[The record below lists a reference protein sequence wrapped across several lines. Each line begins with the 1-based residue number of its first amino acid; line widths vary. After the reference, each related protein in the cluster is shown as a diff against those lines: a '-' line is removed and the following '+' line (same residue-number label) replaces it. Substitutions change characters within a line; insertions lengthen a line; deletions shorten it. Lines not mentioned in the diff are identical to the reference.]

1 MIANLD
7 VCSNQFFS
15 RMEFSG
21 CMTSPVDDITET
33 RTGRFIPQPEGYRT
47 FIPWGLPPD
56 PPIESDPELWSL
68 LSQAD
73 GAIGRLDGSAST
85 LIHPELFTPIFVR
98 NEAVHSS
105 QIEGIEVTLFEF
117 LKFEADTHDATG
129 SQKMEHIRG
138 CHTAMRYG
146 YQKILESP
154 FSFETFLG
162 CHEQL
167 HSTGLRGKGHNPGRL
182 RAGQNYVGAP
192 GSTVHTARFVPPPPD
207 HIQPLI
213 DNLEEFIHKQDQS
226 PVLIRAGIAHAQFET
241 IHPFEDGNG
250 PLGRIL
256 VTMLLKDKGIL
267 SHPFL
272 PLSCYFKLHRKEYYD
287 RLQAIRD
294 HGEWENWLKFF
305 LRAVFHVSRQ
315 ATDTVIQIVQ
325 LRDNH
330 WHQIAKKLGKQAGLA
345 LQLLDKLF
353 ENPIISIQE
362 VGKIIKGSKD
372 SAQKI
377 IVEFQ
382 KLGLLREVS
391 GRVRNQ
397 QFAYLPYMELFDS
410 DLPCPT
416 DADVPQEE
424 GASEPATSTVLN

>member
-1 MIANLD
+1 
-7 VCSNQFFS
+7 
-15 RMEFSG
+15 
-21 CMTSPVDDITET
+21 MTTSVDDITET
-33 RTGRFIPQPEGYRT
+33 RTGRFVPQPEGYRT

-56 PPIESDPELWSL
+56 PPIESDPELWYL

-85 LIHPELFTPIFVR
+85 LIHPELFTPMFIR
-98 NEAVHSS
+98 NEAVLSS
-105 QIEGIEVTLFEF
+105 QIEGVEVTLLEF
-117 LKFEADTHDATG
+117 LKFEADTHDSPG

-138 CHTAMRYG
+138 CQKAMKYG
-146 YQKILESP
+146 HQKISESP

-167 HSTGLRGKGHNPGRL
+167 HSTGLRGKGHKPGQL
-182 RAGQNYVGAP
+182 RVNQNYVGAP
-192 GSTVHTARFVPPPPD
+192 GSTVQTARFVPPPPD

-213 DNLEEFIHKQDQS
+213 DNLEEFILKQDQS
-226 PVLIRAGIAHAQFET
+226 PILIGAGMAHAQFET

-256 VTMLLKDKGIL
+256 VAILLTDKGIL
-267 SHPFL
+267 SLPFL
-272 PLSCYFKLHRKEYYD
+272 PLSGYFRHHRKEYYD

-294 HGEWENWLKFF
+294 HGDWENWLKFF

-330 WHQIAKKLGKQAGLA
+330 WHQIAKKLGGEAGRA

-353 ENPIISIQE
+353 QNPIISVHGVE
-362 VGKIIKGSKD
+362 KIIKGSKG

-397 QFAYLPYMELFDS
+397 RFAYLPYLELFDS
-410 DLPCPT
+410 APPSPT
-416 DADVPQEE
+416 DSELPQEE
-424 GASEPATSTVLN
+424 KAGEPATSTVLG

>member
-1 MIANLD
+1 
-7 VCSNQFFS
+7 
-15 RMEFSG
+15 
-21 CMTSPVDDITET
+21 MTTSVDEITET
-33 RTGRFIPQPEGYRT
+33 RTGRFVPQPEGYRT

-56 PPIESDPELWSL
+56 PPIESDPELWYL

-98 NEAVHSS
+98 NEAVLSS
-105 QIEGIEVTLFEF
+105 QIEGIEVTLLEF
-117 LKFEADTHDATG
+117 LKFEADTHDSPG

-138 CHTAMRYG
+138 CHKAMDYG
-146 YQKILESP
+146 HQKILKSP
-154 FSFETFLG
+154 FSFETLLG

-167 HSTGLRGKGHNPGRL
+167 HSTGLRGKGHKPGQL
-182 RAGQNYVGAP
+182 RVNQNYVGAP
-192 GSTVHTARFVPPPPD
+192 GSTVQTARFVPPPPD

-213 DNLEEFIHKQDQS
+213 DNLEEFILRQDHS
-226 PVLIRAGIAHAQFET
+226 PILISAGMAHAHFET

-256 VTMLLKDKGIL
+256 VALLLTDKGVL

-272 PLSCYFKLHRKEYYD
+272 PLSCYFRHHRKEYYD

-305 LRAVFHVSRQ
+305 LRAVFHVSKQ

-330 WHQIAKKLGKQAGLA
+330 WHQIAKKLGGQAGQA

-353 ENPIISIQE
+353 QNPIISVQGVE
-362 VGKIIKGSKD
+362 KIIKDSMD

-382 KLGLLREVS
+382 KLGLLKEVS

-397 QFAYLPYMELFDS
+397 QFAYLPYLELFDS
-410 DLPCPT
+410 APPCPT
-416 DADVPQEE
+416 DAEAPQEE
-424 GASEPATSTVLN
+424 KASEPATSAVLS

>member
-1 MIANLD
+1 
-7 VCSNQFFS
+7 V
-15 RMEFSG
+15 
-21 CMTSPVDDITET
+21 
-33 RTGRFIPQPEGYRT
+33 Y
-47 FIPWGLPPD
+47 
-56 PPIESDPELWSL
+56 L

-98 NEAVHSS
+98 NEAVLSS
-105 QIEGIEVTLFEF
+105 QIEGIEVTLLEF
-117 LKFEADTHDATG
+117 LKFEADTHDSSG

-138 CHTAMRYG
+138 CHKAMNYG
-146 YQKILESP
+146 HQKILESS
-154 FSFETFLG
+154 FSFETILG

-167 HSTGLRGKGHNPGRL
+167 HSTGLRGKGHKPGQL
-182 RAGQNYVGAP
+182 RVGQNYVGAP
-192 GSTVHTARFVPPPPD
+192 GSTVQTARFVPPPPD

-213 DNLEEFIHKQDQS
+213 DNLEEFILRQDHS
-226 PVLIRAGIAHAQFET
+226 PILISAGMAHAHFET

-256 VTMLLKDKGIL
+256 VAVLLMDKGVL

-272 PLSCYFKLHRKEYYD
+272 PLSCYFRHHRKEYYD

-305 LRAVFHVSRQ
+305 LRAIFHVSKQ

-330 WHQIAKKLGKQAGLA
+330 WHQIAKKLGGQAGQA

-353 ENPIISIQE
+353 QNPIISVQGVE
-362 VGKIIKGSKD
+362 KIIKDSKD

-382 KLGLLREVS
+382 KLGLLKEIS

-397 QFAYLPYMELFDS
+397 QFAYFPYLELFDS
-410 DLPCPT
+410 APPCST
-416 DADVPQEE
+416 DAKAPQEE
-424 GASEPATSTVLN
+424 KASEPATSAVVS